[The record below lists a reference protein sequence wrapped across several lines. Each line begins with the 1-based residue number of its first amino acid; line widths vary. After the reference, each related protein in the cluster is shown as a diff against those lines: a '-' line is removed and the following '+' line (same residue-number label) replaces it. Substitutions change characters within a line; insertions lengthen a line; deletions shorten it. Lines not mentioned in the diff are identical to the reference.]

1 MMDEPIPLLMAF
13 EFKRWLHDRTVIFAA
28 ALSLSLIILGAWQY
42 HQALPPRPQDDRL
55 FGYAYLLFAV
65 LALHTGIARDR
76 PDRFDAFLAGNLM
89 PLRDVFV
96 ARILV
101 LLLIIV
107 AIGVSAMAIGLITSR
122 GDVAFAIWYPLLFTS
137 VFLVFLPVI
146 VLAEVVFNTRYPVAI
161 VMLLFMTS
169 MTALR
174 HLGKAQPFLKVLGL
188 DVERF
193 DYADLTG
200 LLARSVVALVATFAC
215 LPLYSWRVGAPLR
228 RGLPV

>member
-1 MMDEPIPLLMAF
+1 MDERITLLMRF
-13 EFKRWLHDRTVIFAA
+13 EFKRWLRDRTVIFAA
-28 ALSLSLIILGAWQY
+28 ALSLSLVILGAWQY
-42 HQALPPRPQDDRL
+42 QQALPPRPQDDRL

-76 PDRFDAFLAGNLM
+76 PDRFDALLAGNFLH
-89 PLRDVFV
+89 LRDVFV

-107 AIGVSAMAIGLITSR
+107 AIGVSAVVLGLVTSR

-137 VFLVFLPVI
+137 VFLVFLPII
-146 VLAEVVFNTRYPVAI
+146 VLAEIVFNTRYPVAI

-174 HLGKAQPFLKVLGL
+174 HLGKAQPVLKVLGL
-188 DVERF
+188 DVDRF

-200 LLARSVVALVATFAC
+200 LLARSVVALVVTFAW
-215 LPLYSWRVGAPLR
+215 LPLYSWRVGAPSR
-228 RGLPV
+228 RALPV